1 MGAINK
7 LMLHGCALLKHD
19 RYIIFVH
26 HILVMLIAPVVRI
39 VVPMISCINH
49 PIGGWDLG
57 RDPLMRNPELV

>member
-26 HILVMLIAPVVRI
+26 HQSLVVRI
-39 VVPMISCINH
+39 AVPMISCINH